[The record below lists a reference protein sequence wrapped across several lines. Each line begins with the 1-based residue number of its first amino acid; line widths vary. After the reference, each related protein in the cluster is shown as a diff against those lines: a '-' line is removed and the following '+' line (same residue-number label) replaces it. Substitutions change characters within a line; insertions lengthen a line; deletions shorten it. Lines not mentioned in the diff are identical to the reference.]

1 MNAWRAIL
9 LGLAGLCLIVS
20 IACSGEKQEAAVPPT
35 AEKKPHVDT
44 LHGDIRVDDYYWLR
58 DKEDT
63 NVITYLEAENEYL
76 EKVMAHT
83 EEFQEDMYEEILSR
97 IKETDINVPYRLG
110 DYYYYSR
117 TEEGKDYPIYCRKK
131 GSLEAEEEIYLD
143 QNVLAEGYDY
153 MDIGLM
159 KISPSQ
165 QLLAYTIDTTG
176 FENFTL
182 FVKDLE
188 SGALHPDIIKNCGYS
203 IEWAND
209 NQTLFYTIR
218 DSANRPFKLFRHK
231 LGTEQEDD
239 ALVYHE
245 TDDMYWM
252 GVGKTKD
259 DEYLIMA
266 TGTRG
271 TDEYYFLD
279 ADNPSGEFKMV
290 HPRTRGLEYSIDH
303 YKGTMYIVTNDNATN
318 FKLMKASVENP
329 GKDNWTEVIPHREDV
344 KLDYIDLFEDHMV
357 VWERANGLRQVQIRN
372 FGTGEKHYV
381 EFPEPVYSVSSGT
394 NPEFDSKMLR
404 LEYVSLVTP
413 QSVFDY
419 HMDSKEME
427 LKKQRE
433 VLGGYDKTQYASERV
448 FATGHDGAKIP
459 ISIMYKKDNF
469 KKDGTNPMYFYVYG
483 AYGSSMDPWF
493 SSSRLSLLNRGFA
506 FCIAHVRG
514 GGEMGREW
522 YDTGKKLQKI
532 NTFED
537 VISCSEHLIEENYT
551 SAEKLVLVGGSAGGT
566 TVGAAMNMRPDLFE
580 VVIAHVPFVDIIN
593 TLMDPS
599 IPLTTIE
606 WEELGNPQEEE
617 YYKYMLKYSPYD
629 NVEAKEYPAMLV
641 TTGLND
647 PRVAFWEPAK
657 WVARM
662 RQMKTDD
669 NPLLLKTN
677 MGAGH
682 MGASGRYDYLKD
694 LAFEYVF
701 ILDHFGIDS

>member
-9 LGLAGLCLIVS
+9 LGLAGLCLVVS
-20 IACSGEKQEAAVPPT
+20 ISCSGEKQEAAVPPT

-58 DKEDT
+58 DKEDS
-63 NVITYLEAENEYL
+63 NVIAYLEAENEYL

-83 EEFQEDMYEEILSR
+83 EDFQEDMYEEILSR

-143 QNVLAEGYDY
+143 QNVLAKSYDY

-188 SGALHPDIIKNCGYS
+188 SGDLHPDIIKNCGYS
-203 IEWAND
+203 VEWAND

-231 LGTEQEDD
+231 LATEQEND

-279 ADNPSGEFKMV
+279 ADNPTGKFKIV

-303 YKGTMYIVTNDNATN
+303 YKGTWYIVTNDNATN
-318 FKLMKASVENP
+318 FKLMKAPVENP
-329 GKDNWTEVIPHREDV
+329 GKDNWSEVIPHREDV

-357 VWERANGLRQVQIRN
+357 VWERADGLRQVQIRN

-381 EFPEPVYSVSSGT
+381 EFPEPVYSVSPGST
-394 NPEFDSKMLR
+394 PEFKSKKVR
-404 LEYVSLVTP
+404 LDYVSLVTP

-419 HMDSKEME
+419 DMNTKEME

-448 FATGHDGAKIP
+448 FATGNDGAKIP
-459 ISIMYKKDNF
+459 ISIMYRKDNF

-483 AYGSSMDPWF
+483 AYGNSLDPWF

-522 YDTGKKLQKI
+522 YDSGKKMQKI

-537 VISCSEHLIEENYT
+537 VISSSEYLIEENYT

-593 TLMDPS
+593 TLLDPS

-657 WVARM
+657 WVAKM